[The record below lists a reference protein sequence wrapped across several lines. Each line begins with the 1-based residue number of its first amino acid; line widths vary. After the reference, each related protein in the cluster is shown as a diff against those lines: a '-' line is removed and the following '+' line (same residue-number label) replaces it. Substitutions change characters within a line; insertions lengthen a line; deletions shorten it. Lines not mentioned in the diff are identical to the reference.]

1 VQHPERILLFNSL
14 EVKMRTEHK
23 LLPVQHTLS
32 IQFTPEHG
40 DEQIVPV
47 QAKLEVNCLDH
58 TPRAISGRFIDS
70 NEDQVVQFELDL
82 ADAKV
87 WYRGKKYAFERLD
100 RAGTFSLRQGW
111 IAE

>member
-1 VQHPERILLFNSL
+1 
-14 EVKMRTEHK
+14 MRTAHK

-32 IQFTPEHG
+32 IQFTPEDG

-47 QAKLEVNCLDH
+47 QAELEVDFLDH

-70 NEDQVVQFELDL
+70 NEDQIVQFELDL
-82 ADAKV
+82 ADTKI

-100 RAGTFSLRQGW
+100 RVGTFSLRQGW
-111 IAE
+111 IAGKR

>member
-1 VQHPERILLFNSL
+1 
-14 EVKMRTEHK
+14 MRTAHK
-23 LLPVQHTLS
+23 LLCVQHTLS

-58 TPRAISGRFIDS
+58 TPRDISGRFIDF

-82 ADAKV
+82 DDAKV

-100 RAGTFSLRQGW
+100 RVGNFSLRQGW
-111 IAE
+111 IAA

>member
-1 VQHPERILLFNSL
+1 MLFNSL
-14 EVKMRTEHK
+14 EVKMRTAHK

-32 IQFTPEHG
+32 IQFTPEDG

-70 NEDQVVQFELDL
+70 NEDQVVQSELDL